1 MDTWAHRWTHSHADG
16 HTVTQMDVWMDTQ
29 AHRWTHRRIFNSFS
43 FFGLVV
49 FWGELMNPV
58 ANTAPHVRRA
68 LNAGCGNA
76 AGVLSL
82 SQHTSRFV

>member
-1 MDTWAHRWTHSHADG
+1 
-16 HTVTQMDVWMDTQ
+16 
-29 AHRWTHRRIFNSFS
+29 
-43 FFGLVV
+43 
-49 FWGELMNPV
+49 MNPV